1 MRRTFFAVRVD
12 LELAVELREDISDLI
27 EVAPS
32 AKLGEDDRSVA
43 QPMRPAGSCHA
54 EDVPLPKCV
63 RLMRVAT

>member
-1 MRRTFFAVRVD
+1 
-12 LELAVELREDISDLI
+12 LI

-63 RLMRVAT
+63 RLMRVATCKLQRRLADRVPIGVDRLNRPGG